1 MSSLLRIKRTDSYK
15 TMNTGLP
22 FKVAERIWSVDL
34 YGDALDSTLVFLHI
48 EDFTFKAMTLGP
60 SEIHPH
66 KHARPVGCLRSS
78 RSRMDG
84 EIEVVLV
91 ELAIKKG
98 LGLERFELLCNSF
111 YLTFKL
117 QPQILILFRAVKL
130 YELAQVL
137 NLRDEI
143 LPWVVAVLECVEPLV
158 GLLCIILVIP
168 EIRRECLLLLFFY
181 LILNPGL
188 FKDASILGRLLPL
201 RYRIQLC
208 SLKTYIT
215 PCFYSPHFS
224 I

>member
-1 MSSLLRIKRTDSYK
+1 MPSLLGIEGTYPYK
-15 TMNTGLP
+15 TMNPCLSLEISEGIRT
-22 FKVAERIWSVDL
+22 IDL
-34 YGDALDSTLVFLHI
+34 YRNTFYTAFVLLHI
-48 EDFTFKAMTLGP
+48 EDLTLEAMTLSP

-66 KHARPVGCLRSS
+66 KHARPVGCLRST

-201 RYRIQLC
+201 RYRILLC